1 VVKKGKNWIVEY
13 DSAAVVDFEDV
24 KSHGD
29 RKAVHQAVDKL
40 GWLGPALSSPHMK
53 SLKGEPDLFE
63 LRPKAG
69 AVAVR
74 AVYARIGA
82 RFVILAVAATKPRF
96 GRAVKDAR
104 ARLIRYR

>member
-1 VVKKGKNWIVEY
+1 
-13 DSAAVVDFEDV
+13 
-24 KSHGD
+24 
-29 RKAVHQAVDKL
+29 
-40 GWLGPALSSPHMK
+40 MK

-96 GRAVKDAR
+96 GRR
-104 ARLIRYR
+104 SRTLGPG